1 VAGRKRLAV
10 QGAAGFRSITRPREV
25 AEQGKI
31 ISDLGGAQPELAYRH
46 QFLPGLTDLVEV
58 RD

>member
-10 QGAAGFRSITRPREV
+10 QGAAGFRAITRPQEV

-31 ISDLGGAQPELAYRH
+31 ISDLGGHSRSWPSVISS
-46 QFLPGLTDLVEV
+46 FLS
-58 RD
+58 